1 MGALDS
7 VIAAA
12 AMALPE
18 GQLNQLVR
26 ALETLGEPGPTT
38 RAVLESSAVGSAAR
52 HHAESIAAAWT
63 EQTEMTGSAL
73 ALALRSAASATS
85 VERAAERIEIAWTG
99 PATPAVAMRRT
110 ESILLDLIRHA
121 RDELIVVS
129 FAAYDVA
136 EVVEALS
143 SAAQRGVRISLLLES
158 SAESKGRLSFDAR
171 NAFNA
176 LQGRVKFYCWP
187 TNQRGAPGIHAGSL
201 HAKAV
206 IADGA
211 RALVTSANLTGR
223 ALEANMEL
231 GLLVEGGSI
240 PNRLAIHFKELV
252 ARGTLQEVAD
262 RDP

>member
-12 AMALPE
+12 AIALPE

-26 ALETLGEPGPTT
+26 ALEVLGEPGPTT
-38 RAVLESSAVGSAAR
+38 GAVLESSAVGSAAR
-52 HHAESIAAAWT
+52 HHAESIAAAWA
-63 EQTEMTGSAL
+63 EQNEMTGSAL
-73 ALALRSAASATS
+73 ALALRSAASAIS

-99 PATPAVAMRRT
+99 PATPSVAMRRT
-110 ESILLDLIRHA
+110 ESILLDLVHHA

-136 EVVEALS
+136 EIVEALS
-143 SAAQRGVRISLLLES
+143 GAARRGVRVSLVLES
-158 SAESKGRLSFDAR
+158 SAESKGRLSYDAR

-176 LQGRVKFYCWP
+176 LQGSVKFYCWP
-187 TNQRGAPGIHAGSL
+187 ADQRGAVGSL